1 MSPTILITGASRG
14 IGLAA
19 TEIVLA
25 DGAKVIALQR
35 TSTAGL
41 EALSRK
47 YPGSLQI
54 VKGNFTNAEDV
65 SAIALADS
73 LDAVVLNAAVNLPF
87 GTIATIPLHGYR
99 GIFEVN
105 VFAVVQFLQ
114 LALPKLRKT
123 KGKVILVS
131 SGAGE
136 IGVKGIGAYA
146 ASKAALTQLNRT
158 LAVEEPEITAIA
170 LHPGIVKTVMAEAV
184 KTEGHGHMDPALAKE
199 WTSNYIEP
207 DVPGL
212 VIRNLVFK
220 AGRDY
225 SGKYLHYNDPLIE
238 SL

>member
-1 MSPTILITGASRG
+1 MSPTVLITGASRG

-19 TEIVLA
+19 TEIMLA
-25 DGAKVIALQR
+25 DGAKVVALQR
-35 TSTAGL
+35 TSTAAL
-41 EALSRK
+41 EALSTK

-54 VKGNFTNAEDV
+54 VKGNFAEDV
-65 SAIALADS
+65 SSAVALAES

-87 GTIATIPLHGYR
+87 GTIATIPLDGYR

-114 LALPKLRKT
+114 LALPKLRKA

-170 LHPGIVKTVMAEAV
+170 LHPGIVRTVMAEAV

-220 AGRDY
+220 AGPDF